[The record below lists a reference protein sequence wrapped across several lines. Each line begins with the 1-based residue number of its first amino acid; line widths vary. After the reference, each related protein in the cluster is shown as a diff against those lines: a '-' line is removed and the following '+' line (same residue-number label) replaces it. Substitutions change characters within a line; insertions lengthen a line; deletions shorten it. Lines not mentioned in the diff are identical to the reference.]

1 MSAAVKHFSA
11 LPELFASAA
20 ATLVSEV
27 NRLAEK
33 QNQVVVGLC
42 GGRSVAEIFKIISEK
57 PDALSKNALQK
68 IRFFMVDERVVPLR
82 HPDSN
87 YNLVDEHLAVPLV
100 VKGKV
105 KAEQFFPF
113 NGANPQALASYNRDL
128 AANGGCIDVALVSA
142 GEDGHVAALFPR
154 HPSFQN
160 EETAFIDFHQS
171 PKPPEHRMSAS
182 RKLLLKSETILLLVT
197 GDAKQAAW
205 ENYKNSSLKTE
216 ECPAKLV
223 DQVPSGFVFTDR
235 K

>member
-1 MSAAVKHFSA
+1 F
-11 LPELFASAA
+11 
-20 ATLVSEV
+20 
-27 NRLAEK
+27 
-33 QNQVVVGLC
+33 
-42 GGRSVAEIFKIISEK
+42 
-57 PDALSKNALQK
+57 
-68 IRFFMVDERVVPLR
+68 
-82 HPDSN
+82 
-87 YNLVDEHLAVPLV
+87 NLVDEFLAKPMIAS
-100 VKGKV
+100 GKL

-113 NGANPQALASYNRDL
+113 NGANPQAVASYNRDL
-128 AANGGCIDVALVSA
+128 TANGGRIDIALVSA

-160 EETAFIDFHQS
+160 EESVFIDFHES

-205 ENYKNSSLKTE
+205 ENYKNSSMKME